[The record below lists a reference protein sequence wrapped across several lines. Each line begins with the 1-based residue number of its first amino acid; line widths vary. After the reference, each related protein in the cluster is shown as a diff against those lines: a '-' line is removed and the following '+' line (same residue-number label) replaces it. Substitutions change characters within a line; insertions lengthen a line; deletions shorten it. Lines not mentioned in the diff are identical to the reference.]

1 MNRALGTQLRQL
13 SDDGEFSTL
22 NFTMAEYWKS
32 TVSETK
38 EHDAHSQLTLFQPKY
53 WCKFCSTYV
62 KDTKFERAQHEAT
75 GRHQGNIQRSLKG
88 LHREQENEKR
98 NQARAQAEVAR
109 LNGLVPSSSGPSV
122 ATGVGGKPTY
132 EKKPEK
138 KATVDDRKRQW
149 EELAAM
155 GVALPASARG
165 DLAIAGEW
173 KTVSE
178 EVVGEVN
185 DDGEFKATALNKG
198 VRKRPLDEE
207 EEEREAAGE
216 LITKRKGWGNTY
228 KSFPGSKGGDDH
240 IESLFG
246 KKKPSAEAQPEVK
259 KEERDD
265 DVKAEV
271 EDAEAKT
278 LQDIPTAEEAEAK
291 GAEAAVKKEEDAP
304 AAPAVVFK
312 KRKKAK

>member
-1 MNRALGTQLRQL
+1 M
-13 SDDGEFSTL
+13 
-22 NFTMAEYWKS
+22 TMAEYWKS
-32 TVSETK
+32 T
-38 EHDAHSQLTLFQPKY
+38 PKY
-53 WCKFCSTYV
+53 WCKFCSTFV

-109 LNGLVPSSSGPSV
+109 LNGLVPSASTPSV

-132 EKKPEK
+132 EKKPQQ

-149 EELAAM
+149 EQLAAM
-155 GVALPASARG
+155 GVALPAAARG
-165 DLAIAGEW
+165 DMAIAGEW
-173 KTVSE
+173 KTVKE
-178 EVVGEVN
+178 EVVGEVTE
-185 DDGEFKATALNKG
+185 DGEFKASSLNKG
-198 VRKRPLDEE
+198 VRKRQLDED

-216 LITKRKGWGNTY
+216 LITKRKGWGHTY
-228 KSFPGSKGGDDH
+228 KSFPGSKGDDDD
-240 IESLFG
+240 IESLLG
-246 KKKPSAEAQPEVK
+246 KKKLQAEVK
-259 KEERDD
+259 KEDQEDV
-265 DVKAEV
+265 VKAEV
-271 EDAEAKT
+271 EDDSGTNT

-291 GAEAAVKKEEDAP
+291 AAETVVKKEEDAP

>member
-1 MNRALGTQLRQL
+1 VKRYFL
-13 SDDGEFSTL
+13 STHYKLIIS
-22 NFTMAEYWKS
+22 
-32 TVSETK
+32 
-38 EHDAHSQLTLFQPKY
+38 QPKY

-109 LNGLVPSSSGPSV
+109 LNGLVPSSSTPSV
-122 ATGVGGKPTY
+122 ATGAGGKPTF
-132 EKKPEK
+132 EKRAEK

-155 GVALPASARG
+155 GVALPAAARG
-165 DLAIAGEW
+165 DLAMAGDW

-178 EVVGEVN
+178 QVIGEV
-185 DDGEFKATALNKG
+185 DQDGEFKAMALNKG
-198 VRKRPLDEE
+198 VRKRVVDEDEE
-207 EEEREAAGE
+207 EQKAAGE
-216 LITKRKGWGNTY
+216 LITKKKGWGHTY
-228 KSFPGSKGGDDH
+228 KTFPGSKGGDDD
-240 IESLFG
+240 IESLLG
-246 KKKPSAEAQPEVK
+246 KTKPEIK
-259 KEERDD
+259 KEEDSKD
-265 DVKAEV
+265 GVKAEAT
-271 EDAEAKT
+271 EDVDADAKT

-291 GAEAAVKKEEDAP
+291 AAEAAIKKEEDAP

>member
-1 MNRALGTQLRQL
+1 
-13 SDDGEFSTL
+13 
-22 NFTMAEYWKS
+22 MAEYWKS
-32 TVSETK
+32 T
-38 EHDAHSQLTLFQPKY
+38 PKY

-109 LNGLVPSSSGPSV
+109 LNGIVPSESTPSV
-122 ATGVGGKPTY
+122 ATGVGGVPTY
-132 EKKPEK
+132 EKRAEK

-149 EELAAM
+149 EQLAAM
-155 GVALPASARG
+155 GLALPAAARG

-173 KTVSE
+173 SKVSE

-185 DDGEFKATALNKG
+185 EDGEFQATALNKG
-198 VRKRPLDEE
+198 VRKRKIDEE
-207 EEEREAAGE
+207 EEEQKAAGE
-216 LITKRKGWGNTY
+216 LITKRKGWGHTY
-228 KSFPGSKGGDDH
+228 KTFPGSKGGDFDV
-240 IESLFG
+240 ESLFA
-246 KKKPSAEAQPEVK
+246 KKTPQVETEAEVK
-259 KEERDD
+259 IEKEGEG
-265 DVKAEV
+265 VKAEID
-271 EDAEAKT
+271 EEAGTKT
-278 LQDIPTAEEAEAK
+278 LHDIPTAEEAEAK
-291 GAEAAVKKEEDAP
+291 AAEAAVKKEEDAP